1 MQALSRHK
9 QTFRGITRTIFNRL
23 RKRASQLGIQIPGHV
38 GSAVKDGVN
47 LHWNYDPT
55 SERLDVECRS
65 MPFWINS
72 NSVNQILRD
81 EIEAVIEKN
90 RAA

>member
-1 MQALSRHK
+1 MRASSGQR

-23 RKRASQLGIQIPGHV
+23 RKRASQLGIPIRGHV
-38 GSAVKDGVN
+38 GNAFKDGVD
-47 LHWNYDPT
+47 LHWNYDPA
-55 SERLDVECRS
+55 SEQLDVECRRV
-65 MPFWINS
+65 PFWINS
-72 NSVNQILRD
+72 NNVSQLLRN